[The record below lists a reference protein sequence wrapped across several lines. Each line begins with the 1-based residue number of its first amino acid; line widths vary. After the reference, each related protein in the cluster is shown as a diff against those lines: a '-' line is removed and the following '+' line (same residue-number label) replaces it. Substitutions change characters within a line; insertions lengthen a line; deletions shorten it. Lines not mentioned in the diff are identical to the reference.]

1 MHSYPFRYKA
11 THWRGLL
18 FLFNKLPYLYGMTC
32 KKIKIVIQPDS
43 ELHKVM
49 QQLHNEKIESRNKD
63 REYYIKHPFDTP
75 INLKTVTP

>member
-1 MHSYPFRYKA
+1 
-11 THWRGLL
+11 
-18 FLFNKLPYLYGMTC
+18 MTC